1 MIYTKMKWSRKGAKD
16 NTTKLVWSKYFKYV
30 VEGKRYFFK
39 QKAYTTYSDGWI
51 NSEIIKEQTYK
62 NAIKRGNE
70 CIEILVEE
78 DMSLAV
84 AEYLIIIF
92 SDIYNIS
99 KNQVEEFVLKANET
113 IKKIK
118 QDSEVSAATEYKIF
132 KKVLDYHASLIQEE
146 NTI

>member
-1 MIYTKMKWSRKGAKD
+1 MISIKMKWSRKGAKD
-16 NTTKLVWSKYFKYV
+16 NTTKLAWSKYFKYV
-30 VEGKRYFFK
+30 VEGKEYFFK

-62 NAIKRGNE
+62 KAIKRGNE

-99 KNQVEEFVLKANET
+99 KNQTEKAILKANKT
-113 IKKIK
+113 IEKIK

-132 KKVLDYHASLIQEE
+132 KKVLDDYVSSAWEE
-146 NTI
+146 NAI